1 MREVV
6 SSIIVGN
13 CEIQIQYDRFPS
25 NPRRNSNVGIIAVE
39 PSNRYIESETPHTIR
54 FSVDPAV
61 DLEVLKTDFGA
72 RVIVPLYVLDHSGVS
87 FRTTPFCDPWDSGQI
102 GWVYATDETIR
113 TCLGDVDL
121 TCDTQVQRVKQ
132 AMSEEIEEFNSYYNG
147 EVFRYF
153 VYDRLDPA
161 ADPMDECG
169 GYYTIDEARQGAL
182 NFVEWLQKVSDRREF
197 PLFQAMGLPV
207 PPRDTMLTARLN

>member
-25 NPRRNSNVGIIAVE
+25 NPRKNSNVGIIAVE

-54 FSVDPAV
+54 FSVDPMV
-61 DLEVLKTDFGA
+61 DLEILKTDFGA
-72 RVIVPLYVLDHSGVS
+72 RVIVPLYVLDHSGVV

-113 TCLGDVDL
+113 TCLGDVDF
-121 TCDTQVQRVKQ
+121 K
-132 AMSEEIEEFNSYYNG
+132 
-147 EVFRYF
+147 
-153 VYDRLDPA
+153 
-161 ADPMDECG
+161 
-169 GYYTIDEARQGAL
+169 
-182 NFVEWLQKVSDRREF
+182 
-197 PLFQAMGLPV
+197 
-207 PPRDTMLTARLN
+207 

>member
-54 FSVDPAV
+54 FSVDPMV
-61 DLEVLKTDFGA
+61 DLEILKTDFGA

-102 GWVYATDETIR
+102 GWVYATDDTIR

-121 TCDTQVQRVKQ
+121 TCDTQIQRVKQ

-153 VYDRLDPA
+153 VYDRSDSE
-161 ADPMDECG
+161 ADPLDECG
-169 GYYTIDEARQGAL
+169 GSTLMTHTHSKSVISRSLQRVISDEEESELLEA
-182 NFVEWLQKVSDRREF
+182 
-197 PLFQAMGLPV
+197 
-207 PPRDTMLTARLN
+207 

>member
-39 PSNRYIESETPHTIR
+39 PSNRYIESEAPYIIR
-54 FSVDPAV
+54 FSVDPKV

-153 VYDRLDPA
+153 VYDRSDPA

-169 GYYTIDEARQGAL
+169 GY
-182 NFVEWLQKVSDRREF
+182 
-197 PLFQAMGLPV
+197 
-207 PPRDTMLTARLN
+207 

>member
-1 MREVV
+1 M
-6 SSIIVGN
+6 
-13 CEIQIQYDRFPS
+13 
-25 NPRRNSNVGIIAVE
+25 
-39 PSNRYIESETPHTIR
+39 
-54 FSVDPAV
+54 
-61 DLEVLKTDFGA
+61 
-72 RVIVPLYVLDHSGVS
+72 
-87 FRTTPFCDPWDSGQI
+87 
-102 GWVYATDETIR
+102 
-113 TCLGDVDL
+113 
-121 TCDTQVQRVKQ
+121 KQ

-169 GYYTIDEARQGAL
+169 GYYTIEEARQGAL
-182 NFVEWLQKVSDRREF
+182 NFVEWLQKVSDQREF